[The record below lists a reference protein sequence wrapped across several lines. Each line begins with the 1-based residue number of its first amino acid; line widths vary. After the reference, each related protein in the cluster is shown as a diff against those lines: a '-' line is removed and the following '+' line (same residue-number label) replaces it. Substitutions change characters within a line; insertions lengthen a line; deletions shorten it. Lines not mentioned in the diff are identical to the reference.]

1 MDYDKILL
9 KIFFSRTNKE
19 FNGNKFS
26 EYKKRNYPN
35 IQKYLLNRFSD
46 TEGEKASLYRIKYN
60 INKIPTCKT
69 CGSPL
74 KIVFGHEVYRNYC
87 SYKCTNSSKEK
98 LSKCESTCLNKYG
111 VKSAWCQNKKFDTLK
126 RKYGSIYVLQNKDI
140 MNKRYNTMKRNNSF
154 SISKPEEELYSYIKE
169 KFSSVIRQYKDKER
183 YPFAC
188 DFYIPELD

>member
-9 KIFFSRTNKE
+9 NIFFSRTNKE

-69 CGSPL
+69 CGAPL
-74 KIVFGHEVYRNYC
+74 KIVLDMMYIEIIVHISVPILVKKNY
-87 SYKCTNSSKEK
+87 
-98 LSKCESTCLNKYG
+98 LN
-111 VKSAWCQNKKFDTLK
+111 VNQLV
-126 RKYGSIYVLQNKDI
+126 SINMV
-140 MNKRYNTMKRNNSF
+140 
-154 SISKPEEELYSYIKE
+154 
-169 KFSSVIRQYKDKER
+169 
-183 YPFAC
+183 
-188 DFYIPELD
+188 